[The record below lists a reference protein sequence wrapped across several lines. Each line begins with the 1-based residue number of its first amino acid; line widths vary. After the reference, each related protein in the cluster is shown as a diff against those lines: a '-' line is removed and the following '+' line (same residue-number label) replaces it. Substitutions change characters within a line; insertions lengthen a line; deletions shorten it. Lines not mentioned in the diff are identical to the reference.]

1 MAMTLAE
8 QTITRSD
15 YTLEGTLL
23 EVCSCGVLCPC
34 FVGEDPDG
42 GECVGLIAY
51 HLDRGE
57 IGGVD
62 VTGLTVANI
71 VEIPGNALA
80 GGWRVVVVIDA
91 DASDEQHEA
100 LVAAFGGQLGGGL
113 ADLAGLVDELVAI
126 EWEPISHAVE
136 AGTGTIRIPGVL
148 EAEIAPITGASGEPT
163 TLQETMFSTV
173 PGAPAY
179 VSKASRFSVDLAAYG
194 MSWSFE
200 GHNAVQTPWRMEHA
214 G

>member
-1 MAMTLAE
+1 MTLAE
-8 QTITRSD
+8 QTTTRSD

-62 VTGLTVANI
+62 VTGLTIANI
-71 VEIPGNALA
+71 AQIPGNALA
-80 GGWRVVVVIDA
+80 GGWRVVIVIDA
-91 DASDEQHEA
+91 EASDEQHDA

-113 ADLAGLVDELVAI
+113 ADLAGLVDEVVAI
-126 EWEPISHAVE
+126 ERAPISHAVE
-136 AGTGTIRIPGVL
+136 AGTGTIHIDGIL
-148 EAEIAPITGASGEPT
+148 EAEIAPITGASGEQT

-179 VSKASRFSVDLAAYG
+179 VSKAARFSVDLAEHG
-194 MSWSFE
+194 MLWTFE

>member
-1 MAMTLAE
+1 MSLAE
-8 QTITRSD
+8 QTTTRSD

-57 IGGVD
+57 IRGVD
-62 VTGLTVANI
+62 VTGLTIANI
-71 VEIPGNALA
+71 AQIPGNALA

-91 DASDEQHEA
+91 AATDAQHDA

-113 ADLAGLVDELVAI
+113 ADLAGLVDEVVAV
-126 EWEPISHAVE
+126 ERAPISHAVE
-136 AGTGTIRIPGVL
+136 AGTGTIRIPGML
-148 EAEIAPITGASGEPT
+148 EAEIAPITGASGEQT

-179 VSKASRFSVDLAAYG
+179 VSKASRFSVELAQYG
-194 MSWSFE
+194 MAWTFE